1 MSNVYCWYADNW
13 HGAGLAAGRAPGNRE
28 ALGKRVS
35 ATHHTF
41 LRTSRGG
48 CQGGD
53 PATREDSVSDEIGR
67 REFLKRSSLAGAA
80 IVAGAP
86 MTRAAADA
94 GTVEAKP
101 SPSAA
106 VPDLAGLADR
116 QLDSRDFCLSVY
128 DAIQPSLTFE
138 ATDAASARAWQRR
151 ARARLVQRLGGFP
164 AERVPLR
171 AEVLETRDFGTYTR
185 EQVVFQ
191 TREHLSAIGYFLV
204 PKGRTGRLPTV
215 VCLPGHGRGVTDV
228 LGLNDDGTPRA
239 QRGVGYSKEY
249 GLQCLEHGYAV
260 FALEQ
265 LAFGAR
271 RDAPARAKG
280 PGENSCR
287 PAACAA
293 LLFGQTMIAWRTWDA
308 MRTVDYL
315 LTRPEVDPGR
325 IATLGASGGGTI
337 SLFTAALDDRVR
349 AGVVSAYFNTFRDS
363 IVSLSHCPD
372 NYVPGLLQDM
382 EMYDIAGLVAPRC
395 LFVESGRRDPIFPIA
410 GSRTAAEK
418 ARRMYTAFAVPERFG
433 YAIHDGA
440 HEFDGV
446 EAFAFMRR
454 WV

>member
-1 MSNVYCWYADNW
+1 MS
-13 HGAGLAAGRAPGNRE
+13 
-28 ALGKRVS
+28 
-35 ATHHTF
+35 
-41 LRTSRGG
+41 
-48 CQGGD
+48 
-53 PATREDSVSDEIGR
+53 EIGR
-67 REFLKRSSLAGAA
+67 REFLKRSSLAGVAIAA
-80 IVAGAP
+80 GAPVAGAVP
-86 MTRAAADA
+86 PRAATAP
-94 GTVEAKP
+94 EAH
-101 SPSAA
+101 AA
-106 VPDLAGLADR
+106 NAPALAEVPGR

-128 DAIQPSLTFE
+128 DGITPALTF
-138 ATDAASARAWQRR
+138 DASDARTAREWQRR
-151 ARARLVQRLGGFP
+151 ARARLVERLGGFP

-171 AEVLETRDFGTYTR
+171 ADVLETRDFGTYTR
-185 EQVVFQ
+185 ERVVLQ
-191 TREHLSAIGYFLV
+191 TREHLSAIGYLLL
-204 PKGRTGRLPTV
+204 PKQRAGRLPAV

-228 LGLNDDGTPRA
+228 LGLEDDGTPRA

-249 GLQCLEHGYAV
+249 GLQCVEHGYAV

-265 LAFGAR
+265 LAFGSR
-271 RDAPARAKG
+271 RDAAARAKG
-280 PGENSCR
+280 PAENSCR

-308 MRTVDYL
+308 MRTIDYL
-315 LTRPEVDPGR
+315 LTRPEVDPAR

-382 EMYDIAGLVAPRC
+382 EMYDVAGLVAPRC

-410 GSRTAAEK
+410 GSQTAAAH
-418 ARRMYTAFAVPERFG
+418 ARRMYAAFGVPERFG

-440 HEFDGV
+440 HEFNGV
-446 EAFAFMRR
+446 EAFAFMQR